1 MANMFYSLQDITKK
15 FNKTEDEIKELVS
28 SGKLREFRD
37 GSNLLFKVDEVD
49 TLLKPAIEP
58 DLEQLVLSDTG
69 TPSAGKEPQ
78 KPADKGEESISLADE
93 TGSAGSKAD
102 LINADTALINESL
115 NLGETSG
122 KGENL
127 EDILEATKA
136 GAGKP
141 AEKSGDELAL
151 DTFGSGGLLDVSIP
165 AEDTSLGGILDEIYT
180 SESAEATPA
189 GKNAPPAEA
198 VIKEE
203 EMLEGPRQLVE
214 PIAVAAPVE
223 IKPDTFSNALGIAL
237 FIPILATILTIIIV
251 ARGLNLN
258 KILGEEGMM
267 GINMGWI
274 VMAALIVLT
283 LLVIGGGAL
292 IGSLS
297 SAERKPKEK
306 KVKPPKPPKLPK
318 PPKVKKEKKK

>member
-1 MANMFYSLQDITKK
+1 VLGETDTGYDV
-15 FNKTEDEIKELVS
+15 TEDSMAE
-28 SGKLREFRD
+28 
-37 GSNLLFKVDEVD
+37 
-49 TLLKPAIEP
+49 TAA
-58 DLEQLVLSDTG
+58 
-69 TPSAGKEPQ
+69 PSAGGGSTGTDAE
-78 KPADKGEESISLADE
+78 ASLEEIED
-93 TGSAGSKAD
+93 D
-102 LINADTALINESL
+102 V
-115 NLGETSG
+115 NLDS
-122 KGENL
+122 
-127 EDILEATKA
+127 
-136 GAGKP
+136 
-141 AEKSGDELAL
+141 
-151 DTFGSGGLLDVSIP
+151 FGSGSGLLDLSLQ
-165 AEDTSLGGILDEIYT
+165 ADDTSLGGILDEIYT

-189 GKNAPPAEA
+189 GKTAPPAEA